1 LSHLP
6 LASLGGDSD
15 KHHSPHSARRC
26 RFESDSLPLMSTLA
40 LRSKVVPFTAR
51 CEINWR
57 HFQAADLIGFSGY
70 NPGSAA
76 INLVTVGVPF
86 WSLSHVAI
94 VGQYRGR
101 KVLFESTT
109 LNDQPC
115 LITGRRIKGVQCH
128 DIASRV
134 ADYRGAVWH
143 YPLTRPLFEHELVR
157 LQEFLNSKVGLPYND
172 IGAVRVG
179 GIILPLIEN
188 YLSEESRSSLF
199 CSELCAAA
207 YNRIGI
213 FPTAYCGRWSPNH
226 LARQMSRYGLF
237 HKPVRLK

>member
-1 LSHLP
+1 MTTAIGYCPTLKFLAREIELP
-6 LASLGGDSD
+6 
-15 KHHSPHSARRC
+15 
-26 RFESDSLPLMSTLA
+26 
-40 LRSKVVPFTAR
+40 
-51 CEINWR
+51 
-57 HFQAADLIGFSGY
+57 HFQCGDLLGFSGY
-70 NPGSAA
+70 NAGSAA
-76 INLVTVGVPF
+76 INLVTLGVPF

-94 VGQYRGR
+94 VGQYRNR

-115 LITGRRIKGVQCH
+115 LITGRKIKGVQCH
-128 DIASRV
+128 AIRSRIE
-134 ADYRGAVWH
+134 DYSGAVWH

-157 LQEFLNSKVGLPYND
+157 LQEFLNSKVGLPYNE

-179 GIILPLIEN
+179 GIILPIIEN

-207 YNRIGI
+207 YNRIGV

-226 LARQMSRYGLF
+226 LSRAMIRIGLL
-237 HKPVRLK
+237 HPPARLK